1 MEKPNNN
8 NLKKRDSDHVKIVN
22 YLKNNNGIKLKDLHN
37 DLILN
42 LPTWS
47 DKYVFS
53 WDNIPGKDNERLINY
68 LKLYFGTDWVKT
80 EKIEKIDNGKVIRI
94 SDNKNSLSLSLN
106 DEINKV
112 NLKIDDGK
120 FRELNAKM
128 ENGKLNI
135 YINGPILIKNWT
147 SLKYQQYDILCFNNK
162 DKDIVIVEVKSETA
176 DYKTFGQIL
185 YYIDQ
190 VEEFTFPYVPDVNTV
205 QGIILAKEISS
216 SLKQLVNKYK
226 NTIPK
231 INLKK
236 YDWVGDNLEITD
248 IILSNDI

>member
-1 MEKPNNN
+1 MKILNKN
-8 NLKKRDSDHVKIVN
+8 NLKNRDPEHIKIVN
-22 YLKNNNGIKLKDLHN
+22 YLKNNNGIKLQDLES

-47 DKYVFS
+47 YKYVFS
-53 WDNIPGKDNERLINY
+53 WDNIPGRDNERLINY

-94 SDNKNSLSLSLN
+94 SANKNSLSLSLN
-106 DEINKV
+106 DERNKV
-112 NLKIDDGK
+112 NLKIDDGESD
-120 FRELNAKM
+120 ELNVKM

-135 YINGPILIKNWT
+135 YINGPRIMECP
-147 SLKYQQYDILCFNNK
+147 SLKVQQYDILCFNNK

-190 VEEFTFPYVPDVNTV
+190 VEKFTFPYVPDVNTV
-205 QGIILAKEISS
+205 QGISF
-216 SLKQLVNKYK
+216 
-226 NTIPK
+226 
-231 INLKK
+231 
-236 YDWVGDNLEITD
+236 
-248 IILSNDI
+248 